1 MDDRLY
7 RSVDD
12 RMLAGV
18 AGGVAERL
26 DADPS
31 IIRVVWALLVVLTGG
46 IALVAYVIMAVVVP
60 ERPGGSS
67 EEPLWQPV
75 PGAGPAPDAPPAG
88 NVTPDPDAPTAATAF
103 VATGLTATTSAGAA
117 STGPDGPAA
126 VNPPAAPPGGPP
138 AAAGGWVAPDGRT
151 VARAAGPTRSRR
163 QRSGSGRG
171 DDRGALIGGLV
182 LILIGGF
189 FLLRQ
194 FIPAIDLGSWWP
206 LILVGIG
213 VVLVI
218 ISLRPDRTSG

>member
-1 MDDRLY
+1 MDERLY

-46 IALVAYVIMAVVVP
+46 LALVAYVIMAIVVP
-60 ERPGGSS
+60 EAPYDRPASQ
-67 EEPLWQPV
+67 PLWQSP
-75 PGAGPAPDAPPAG
+75 PDAPPAADAAPPDPAAR
-88 NVTPDPDAPTAATAF
+88 PDPDAPTAATA
-103 VATGLTATTSAGAA
+103 AALTTTSAAAGPTAPAPGAA
-117 STGPDGPAA
+117 GS
-126 VNPPAAPPGGPP
+126 
-138 AAAGGWVAPDGRT
+138 WVAPDGQT
-151 VARAAGPTRSRR
+151 VARATEPASRR
-163 QRSGSGRG
+163 RRRSGADRG
-171 DDRGALIGGLV
+171 DDRGPLIGGLV

-206 LILVGIG
+206 LLLVGIG
-213 VVLVI
+213 VILVI
-218 ISLRPDRTSG
+218 IAVRPDRTSG

>member
-46 IALVAYVIMAVVVP
+46 LALVAYVVMAIVVP
-60 ERPGGSS
+60 EDPGGEPAWEPSS
-67 EEPLWQPV
+67 GTPPPAAGG
-75 PGAGPAPDAPPAG
+75 PGAADGATA
-88 NVTPDPDAPTAATAF
+88 PDPDAPTAATPF
-103 VATGLTATTSAGAA
+103 LATAPVSSTATDPATSPA
-117 STGPDGPAA
+117 SPAA
-126 VNPPAAPPGGPP
+126 TSGAV
-138 AAAGGWVAPDGRT
+138 GGWVAPNGQS
-151 VARAAGPTRSRR
+151 VPRASSTAGTRR
-163 QRSGSGRG
+163 QRSGADRR
-171 DDRGALIGGLV
+171 DDRGPLIGGLV

-206 LILVGIG
+206 IILVGIG
-213 VVLVI
+213 AALVI
-218 ISLRPDRTSG
+218 MSVMPDRKSG

>member
-46 IALVAYVIMAVVVP
+46 LALVAYIVMAIVV
-60 ERPGGSS
+60 
-67 EEPLWQPV
+67 
-75 PGAGPAPDAPPAG
+75 PDAPDDEPGRQATDAPPPSPAAAA
-88 NVTPDPDAPTAATAF
+88 TDPDPDAPTAATTLATAGL
-103 VATGLTATTSAGAA
+103 VAGTAA
-117 STGPDGPAA
+117 STDPVPLASTGTQPAS
-126 VNPPAAPPGGPP
+126 GTT
-138 AAAGGWVAPDGRT
+138 GGWVAPNGQT
-151 VARAAGPTRSRR
+151 VARASEAPASRKR
-163 QRSGSGRG
+163 RSGMRDG
-171 DDRGALIGGLV
+171 DDRGALIGGMV

-189 FLLRQ
+189 FLIRQ

-218 ISLRPDRTSG
+218 MSVSPGRKSG

>member
-46 IALVAYVIMAVVVP
+46 IALVAYLVMAVVVP
-60 ERPGGSS
+60 DAPDG
-67 EEPLWQPV
+67 EPLDPLAAQEPTEAAPAWQPAASAD
-75 PGAGPAPDAPPAG
+75 PDALTAATPLAPAGPGPAP
-88 NVTPDPDAPTAATAF
+88 
-103 VATGLTATTSAGAA
+103 
-117 STGPDGPAA
+117 
-126 VNPPAAPPGGPP
+126 
-138 AAAGGWVAPDGRT
+138 AAGGGWIAPDGRT
-151 VARAAGPTRSRR
+151 VARAATPAGRR
-163 QRSGSGRG
+163 RRSGSD

-189 FLLRQ
+189 FLVRQ
-194 FIPAIDLGSWWP
+194 FIPALDLGSWWP

-213 VVLVI
+213 VVLVVM
-218 ISLRPDRTSG
+218 SVMPRRKSG

>member
-31 IIRVVWALLVVLTGG
+31 IIRVVWAHAGRPDRRARLRRLRRSWRSSSPRPRTTGRRISPCG
-46 IALVAYVIMAVVVP
+46 SP
-60 ERPGGSS
+60 RPTRRRPG
-67 EEPLWQPV
+67 QP
-75 PGAGPAPDAPPAG
+75 PRPFDPAAP
-88 NVTPDPDAPTAATAF
+88 PDPDAPTAATAAAL
-103 VATGLTATTSAGAA
+103 ATDGTARR
-117 STGPDGPAA
+117 PPR
-126 VNPPAAPPGGPP
+126 PPARRP
-138 AAAGGWVAPDGRT
+138 AAAGSWVAPDGRT
-151 VARAAGPTRSRR
+151 VARAAEPTQSRR
-163 QRSGSGRG
+163 RRSGADRR
-171 DDRGALIGGLV
+171 DDRGPLIGGLV

-213 VVLVI
+213 VILVI
-218 ISLRPDRTSG
+218 MSVRPDRTSG